1 MQPLYVAPWA
11 LVKGL
16 NDAEETQA
24 GMTQTVSYLS
34 GASSHSFGAGCS
46 QVTDPQNTWGIR
58 FLSGILRVDKINRR
72 LICLRASR
80 AFARFPCWSSWQH
93 VATMIQ
99 VTSSWSLSHQQQ
111 QQQLRQSLLS
121 TASFKFV
128 ELILG
133 QAYAPVPYHHQPY
146 QSLFMEAA

>member
-1 MQPLYVAPWA
+1 MQPLYVAPWVP
-11 LVKGL
+11 VKGL
-16 NDAEETQA
+16 NDAEETQT

-34 GASSHSFGAGCS
+34 GASSHSFGAGYS

-58 FLSGILRVDKINRR
+58 FLSGVLRVDKINRR

-80 AFARFPCWSSWQH
+80 AFALFPCWSSWQH
-93 VATMIQ
+93 VATTIQ
-99 VTSSWSLSHQQQ
+99 VTSKNLWSLTQN
-111 QQQLRQSLLS
+111 QLRHSLLS

-133 QAYAPVPYHHQPY
+133 QAYAPVPYHRQPY